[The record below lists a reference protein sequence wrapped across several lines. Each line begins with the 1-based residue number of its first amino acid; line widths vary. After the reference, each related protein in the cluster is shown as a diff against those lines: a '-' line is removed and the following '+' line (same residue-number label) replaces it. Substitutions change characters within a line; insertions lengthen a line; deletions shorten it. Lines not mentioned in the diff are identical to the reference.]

1 MHNFSDLEDCEKK
14 STKIC
19 LIFRVKKTPVGS
31 VTWMKQFM
39 LNCSKSAKTFHFSLG
54 AQDP

>member
-19 LIFRVKKTPVGS
+19 LIFRAKKTPVGS
-31 VTWMKQFM
+31 VTRMKQFM